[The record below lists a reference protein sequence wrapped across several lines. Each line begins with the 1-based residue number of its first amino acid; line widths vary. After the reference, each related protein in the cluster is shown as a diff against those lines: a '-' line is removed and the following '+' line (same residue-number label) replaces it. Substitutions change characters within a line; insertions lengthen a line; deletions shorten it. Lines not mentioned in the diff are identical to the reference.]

1 MRRVHL
7 SANLRRTVIERA
19 RGKCEYCLLHQ
30 DDTSFTHPIDHIVAI
45 RHGGKTV
52 ADNLACACIECNR
65 NKGADLTTIDPLT
78 GVITPLF
85 HPRKQVWHE
94 HFSLEGV
101 QIVGLTAVGR
111 ATVVLLRL
119 NDPVRLMEREA
130 LIASGRYLL

>member
-7 SANLRRTVIERA
+7 SANLRRTVIKRA

-30 DDTSFTHPIDHIVAI
+30 DDTSFTHPIDHIVAV

-78 GVITPLF
+78 GAITPLF
-85 HPRKQVWHE
+85 HPRKQAWHE

-101 QIVGLTAVGR
+101 QIVGLTDVGR
-111 ATVVLLRL
+111 ATVALLRL
-119 NDPVRLMEREA
+119 NDPMRLMERAA